1 MNAPTGDLAWLSDTR
16 AALIIADKTW
26 RQKQAQLRALPM
38 WFYEPTDEVKAFLE
52 RWRSGD
58 EVEADDPIWRDV
70 NDHLRDDFIAF
81 LWFFTLYK
89 NRDTRRRERA
99 TPTPPQLAFAWRL
112 MYVVDSGEPVRIDI
126 LKTRQSGFSWIVCQA
141 IYWFIGFRENLQSL
155 IVSHEKP
162 TTQRIFQ
169 YMKETWEQLPDEIRP
184 ARDTANR
191 NELWLRNKDEAA
203 RRDGDPG
210 LDSKGIVDTA
220 GKDFAGS
227 GDAIQVVLADEVGK
241 WDKVCDPETVY
252 TSMVNAVQDE
262 IGTAIFRASTACGA
276 GTFWH
281 SEWKASMKIGK
292 EGWNGHTPC
301 FFPWYFDERNAKKAP
316 PDMELGDQEDS
327 EFGNE
332 VFLKDLY
339 DLDNDQLEW
348 RRRTIMKQVDE
359 SRHDL
364 FNQEHPGSPDVAWLF
379 AHGRWIEAPL
389 INIQTARLQE
399 EKRKGLLRLQW
410 EGDLAPLRDVGID
423 TDIQMEHDEERGLF
437 VPSGLSASSMFRARR
452 HGCLNI
458 YRWPDWRQDYV
469 LGGDVSEGIDGGDSS
484 CLKIFQR
491 VGYSS
496 DMGRNMR
503 LAAEWFGLVD
513 DDVLADLMWRLGWFY
528 STGRGRLRTPARLV
542 WERTGPGRGV
552 AKWLRIGR
560 DRSVGDSYPPS
571 RMYRRREPDRARGF
585 LPDAHYGVS
594 TNTSTKPVIMGELKK
609 ALREGQIQ
617 LTDEDMMELG
627 TVTKDDRGRIET
639 NGRDRVMS
647 AALANYGTLFDIPLE
662 GKEEK
667 KEGELEPHSVKW
679 ALAMSSR
686 ARLAEHDE
694 DEIVTG

>member
-1 MNAPTGDLAWLSDTR
+1 MTEDVSWLSDTR
-16 AALIIADKTW
+16 TPLIIADRTW
-26 RQKQAQLRALPM
+26 REKQRQLRDLPM
-38 WFYEPTDEVKAFLE
+38 WFYEPTEEVARFLAA
-52 RWRSGD
+52 WRRGD
-58 EVEADDPIWRDV
+58 EVAEGGDIWESV
-70 NDHLRDDFIAF
+70 LAHVRDDFISF

-89 NRDTRRRERA
+89 NRDTRKRERA

-112 MYVVDSGEPVRIDI
+112 MFIVDSGEPIRMDI
-126 LKTRQSGFSWIVCQA
+126 LKTRQSGFSWIICQA
-141 IYWFIGFRENLQSL
+141 IYWIIGHRENRQGL

-184 ARDTANR
+184 PRDTSNR
-191 NELWLRNKDEAA
+191 NELWLRVRDEE
-203 RRDGDPG
+203 RRRAGEVG
-210 LDSKGIVDTA
+210 LDSKAIVDTA

-241 WDKVCDPETVY
+241 WDKVCDPEVVY

-262 IGTAIFRASTACGA
+262 AETAIFRGSTAHGA

-281 SEWKASMKIGK
+281 KEWQASMKIGR

-316 PDMELGDQEDS
+316 GDMDLGDSDQS

-332 VFLKDLY
+332 VFLKEHY
-339 DLDNDQLEW
+339 DLTNDQLEW

-359 SRHDL
+359 ARHDL
-364 FNQEHPGSPDVAWLF
+364 FNQEHPSSPEVAWLF
-379 AHGRWIEAPL
+379 AHGRWIEPVM
-389 INIQTARLQE
+389 INLCTARLEE
-399 EKRKGLLRLQW
+399 EKRHGLLRVRWQ
-410 EGDLAPLRDVGID
+410 GDLAPMRDSGID
-423 TDIQMEHDEERGLF
+423 PDIDMKCDEDRHLWA
-437 VPSGLSASSMFRARR
+437 PSRIEGSSMFRTRR
-452 HGCLNI
+452 HGGLTI
-458 YRWPDWRQDYV
+458 YRWPDWRHDYV

-484 CLKIFQR
+484 CLHIFQR

-503 LAAEWFGLVD
+503 LAAEWYGLVD
-513 DDVLADLMWRLGWFY
+513 DDVLADVMWRLGWFY
-528 STGRGRLRTPARLV
+528 STGRGKLRTPCKLV

-560 DRSVGDSYPPS
+560 DRTVADSYPPS

-594 TNTSTKPVIMGELKK
+594 TNPATKPVIMGEFKK
-609 ALREGQIQ
+609 ALREGHLQV
-617 LTDEDMMELG
+617 TDETLSEVS

-639 NGRDRVMS
+639 GGRDRVMAS
-647 AALANYGTLFDIPLE
+647 ALANFGTLFDVPLE
-662 GKEEK
+662 GKEEVK
-667 KEGELEPHSVKW
+667 QEEIDPHSVKW
-679 ALAMSSR
+679 ALAITSR
-686 ARLAEHDE
+686 SRPDDDE
-694 DEIVTG
+694 DEVIAR